1 MIYSDVKIKNKMKK
15 QGRNL
20 QNNYEKK
27 FKSIIYFYNLIDN
40 GQHSNILHI
49 NALMIGIYKILR
61 LYYLSI
67 NF

>member
-1 MIYSDVKIKNKMKK
+1 MKK

-40 GQHSNILHI
+40 GQHSNTTCKCV
-49 NALMIGIYKILR
+49 NDR
-61 LYYLSI
+61 YL
-67 NF
+67 